1 MSDRWTDRLSEYLD
15 GDLSKAERQALE
27 AHLAVCEECAG
38 TLEDLRLVVTRAQ
51 SLEDRP
57 PATDLWPGIAERIG
71 APRPAADEVLD
82 LEQHRARKRAGAGGR
97 RLSLSIP
104 QLVAASVA
112 LMALSGG
119 GAWWLSSAGPEGGV
133 EVVAEGERSIEMPVP
148 TLPPARFAGSQ
159 YDAAV
164 AELQRILDEKRD
176 LLDEA
181 TVRSI
186 EENLLV
192 IDRAIAQARR
202 ALELDPASI
211 YLNEHLAT
219 TMQQKLEFLRQA
231 ARMAGAVS

>member
-1 MSDRWTDRLSEYLD
+1 M
-15 GDLSKAERQALE
+15 
-27 AHLAVCEECAG
+27 
-38 TLEDLRLVVTRAQ
+38 
-51 SLEDRP
+51 
-57 PATDLWPGIAERIG
+57 
-71 APRPAADEVLD
+71 
-82 LEQHRARKRAGAGGR
+82 
-97 RLSLSIP
+97 
-104 QLVAASVA
+104 
-112 LMALSGG
+112 
-119 GAWWLSSAGPEGGV
+119 
-133 EVVAEGERSIEMPVP
+133 EVVAAGEPGIEPPVP
-148 TLPPARFAGSQ
+148 TLPPARFAGWQ

-192 IDRAIAQARR
+192 IDQAIAQARR

-231 ARMAGAVS
+231 ARMAGAAS